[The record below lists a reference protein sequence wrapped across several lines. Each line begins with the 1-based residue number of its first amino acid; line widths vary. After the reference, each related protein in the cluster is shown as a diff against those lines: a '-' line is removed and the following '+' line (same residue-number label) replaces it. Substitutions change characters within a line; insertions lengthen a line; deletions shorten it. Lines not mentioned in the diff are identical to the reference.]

1 MDGSWRLRRTVRRC
15 TAVLVVIIGVT
26 TWASSDLSSADIG
39 SYLGFLAFLYLL
51 WSLAYDWESRA
62 ADSEGDASTK

>member
-1 MDGSWRLRRTVRRC
+1 M
-15 TAVLVVIIGVT
+15 IIGVT